1 MQAEQ
6 VWPEDLGPGPES
18 KSGWRGLAL
27 TREGAQQR
35 CRLGHSTASGVIDQD
50 SVASQQGV
58 SAAEEDLRRVS
69 RNEREWKHFQPHQPG
84 EEELDIIRLLDI
96 EGVWYFWIA
105 VHNYV

>member
-27 TREGAQQR
+27 TREGDQQR

-58 SAAEEDLRRVS
+58 SAAKEDLRRVS
-69 RNEREWKHFQPHQPG
+69 RNEREWKHFQPHRPG
-84 EEELDIIRLLDI
+84 
-96 EGVWYFWIA
+96 V
-105 VHNYV
+105 

>member
-6 VWPEDLGPGPES
+6 VWPEDLGPRPES
-18 KSGWRGLAL
+18 KSGWQGLAL

-69 RNEREWKHFQPHQPG
+69 RNEREWKHFQPHRPG
-84 EEELDIIRLLDI
+84 EEELHIIRLLDI
-96 EGVWYFWIA
+96 EGMWYF
-105 VHNYV
+105 